1 MMASFDYNYHNQIS
15 FSFLIKN
22 CVIPVKFNDNGPNL
36 GV

>member
-15 FSFLIKN
+15 FSF
-22 CVIPVKFNDNGPNL
+22 VIPVKFNDNGPNL